1 MEKYF
6 DTNGLEEKLEKLRE
20 ELRKKAKNLSWQEEG
35 KLLEKVDKLKEGLN
49 QLKRYSQLVENVEKI
64 ETLEYSP
71 YTLEMKIKRSQI
83 SVH

>member
-6 DTNGLEEKLEKLRE
+6 DINGLEEKLEKLRE